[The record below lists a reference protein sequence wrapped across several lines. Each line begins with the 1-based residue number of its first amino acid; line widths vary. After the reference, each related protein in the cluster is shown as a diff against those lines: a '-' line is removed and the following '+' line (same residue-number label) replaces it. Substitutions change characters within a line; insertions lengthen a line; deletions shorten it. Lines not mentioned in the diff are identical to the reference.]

1 MSYTLHQI
9 AQILSTPLNGNDG
22 GSIQHFVTDSRKV
35 NFPEQTLFFAI
46 SGHRRTGALFIPE
59 LYLRGVKYFVIDADV
74 DASLYPDAV
83 FFKVTNTIHA
93 LQTIAVYHRSR
104 FNIPVIGITGSNGKT
119 IVKEWLFQLLQSD
132 YTIVRSPRSYNSQ
145 IGVPLSVLQMN
156 SHHSLGIFE
165 AGISTI
171 NEMQALE
178 KIIQPTIGVF
188 TNITDV
194 HSEGFASNLIK
205 TTEKSKLFANT
216 SDVILATD
224 FVKYPINIAGNL
236 TTWGSNQ
243 TDTLHVLEQIK
254 RANYTAIKAIY
265 LHKELSINI
274 PFVDDISIQNALT
287 CFTVLLFLGYNLS
300 TIQSKISQ
308 LEHVEMRMQLRKGIN
323 NCFVLNDSYSN
334 DKVSLSLALN
344 FLEEQAA
351 GQQKTVVLSDII
363 ESGQNDSSLYT
374 EVVLLLK
381 QSGINKLYAIG
392 DTITRFLSAKIVQD
406 DLLDNSIQVALFKST
421 DDFLNVL
428 NHNHFQN
435 EYILLKGAR
444 KFEFE
449 QIANWLEYQVHQT
462 VLEINLS
469 SLVKN
474 LTIYQSLLKP
484 STRLMAMVKAFSYGS
499 GAGEVAR
506 KLQQQ
511 QVDYLAVAYADEGV
525 ALRKAGISLPIMVMS
540 PDEHSFDVLINY
552 NLEPEIFSF
561 DIYYSFQQFLIKEG
575 IPQYP
580 IHLKLNTG
588 MNRLGFQPNEINSL
602 ATSILEKQQVIVK
615 SVFSHLVASEDA
627 ALDEFTRQQVNL
639 FSNCCSNLEQQLG
652 YTVIKHIANTAAI
665 ARNPSYQFD
674 MVRLGIGLY
683 GIDSA
688 VSDKFNLQQVATLKT
703 TVAQIRKVQAGDTV
717 GYGRKGILTRD
728 SVIATVRIGYAD
740 GYSRRLGNGVGKMF
754 INGAFAPVVGNVC
767 MDMTM
772 LDITDIS
779 DVRPGDVV
787 EVFGNHITIQSLA
800 TDSGTI
806 AYEIMTGINQRVK
819 RMYFEE

>member
-9 AQILSTPLNGNDG
+9 AKILSTSSKGNDG
-22 GSIQHFVTDSRKV
+22 GSIQHFVTDSRKI

-46 SGHRRTGALFIPE
+46 SGHRRTGAIFIPE
-59 LYLRGVKYFVIDADV
+59 LYLRGVKYFVIDIDI
-74 DASLYPDAV
+74 DESLYPDAV
-83 FFKVTNTIHA
+83 FFKVTNTIQA
-93 LQTIAVYHRSR
+93 LQTIAVHYRSR

-132 YTIVRSPRSYNSQ
+132 FTIVRSPRSYNSQ

-156 SHHSLGIFE
+156 AHHTLGIFE

-194 HSEGFASNLIK
+194 HSEGFESNLIK
-205 TTEKSKLFANT
+205 STEKSLLFTRTAE
-216 SDVILATD
+216 VIVAAD
-224 FVKYPINIAGNL
+224 FVKYPIKLAGNL
-236 TTWGSNQ
+236 ITWGSNQ
-243 TDTLHVLEQIK
+243 INTLYVYEQVK
-254 RANYTAIKAIY
+254 YTSYTAIKAIY
-265 LHKELSINI
+265 SNKEVSIDI
-274 PFVDDISIQNALT
+274 PFIDDISIQNALT
-287 CFTVLLFLGYNLS
+287 CFTVLLFLQYDLS

-323 NCFVLNDSYSN
+323 HCFILNDSYSN

-344 FLEEQAA
+344 FLKEQAV
-351 GQQKTVVLSDII
+351 GHKKTVVLSDII
-363 ESGQNDSSLYT
+363 ESGQNDATLYN
-374 EVVLLLK
+374 EVLVLLK
-381 QSGINKLYAIG
+381 QSGVNKLYAIG
-392 DTITRFLSAKIVQD
+392 ETITRFLSTKIVQD
-406 DLLDNSIQVALFKST
+406 DWLDNTIQVTLFKST
-421 DDFLNVL
+421 YDFLNEL

-449 QIANWLEYQVHQT
+449 QIANWLDYQVHQT

-474 LTIYQSLLKP
+474 LTIYQSLLQP
-484 STRLMAMVKAFSYGS
+484 TTRLMAMVKAFSYGS

-561 DIYYSFQQFLIKEG
+561 NIFFSFQQFLIKEG
-575 IPQYP
+575 IQQYP

-588 MNRLGFQPNEINSL
+588 MNRLGFEPHEINTL
-602 ATSILEKQQVIVK
+602 TTLIIEKQQVIVK
-615 SVFSHLVASEDA
+615 SVFSHLVASENA
-627 ALDEFTRQQVNL
+627 ALDEFTQQQVNL
-639 FSNCCSNLEQQLG
+639 FSNCCFEIEQQLG

-665 ARNPSYQFD
+665 ARNPAYQFD

-688 VSDKFNLQQVATLKT
+688 ISDKFNLQQVATLKT
-703 TVAQIRKVQAGDTV
+703 TVAQIRKVPAGDTV

-740 GYSRRLGNGVGKMF
+740 GYSRRLGNGIGKMY
-754 INGAFAPVVGNVC
+754 INGAYAPVIGNVC

-779 DVRPGDVV
+779 DVMPGDVV
-787 EVFGNHITIQSLA
+787 EVFGNHVTIQSLA
-800 TDSGTI
+800 ADSGTI